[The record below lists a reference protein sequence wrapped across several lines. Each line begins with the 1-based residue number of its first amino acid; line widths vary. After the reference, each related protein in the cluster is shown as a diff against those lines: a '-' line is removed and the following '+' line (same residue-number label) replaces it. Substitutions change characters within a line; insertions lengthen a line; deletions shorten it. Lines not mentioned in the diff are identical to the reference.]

1 MNQWTLPS
9 QGLLCQNVEAV
20 FDVLRSVAAR
30 RVLAISPHGLNAGAR
45 VLSRYCTWMV
55 GLLFFIPVVPHTGW
69 TWYRGFPGT
78 SWSRPV
84 KRQIPPDCYLS
95 EGIGF
100 THVSVTR
107 LWTFMSSFK
116 LSGSIMHQP
125 SLNILRDLLP
135 LTPLTYGR
143 GGLA

>member
-1 MNQWTLPS
+1 MYQWTLPS

-20 FDVLRSVAAR
+20 CRRAQVGCCP
-30 RVLAISPHGLNAGAR
+30 RVLAISPQGLNAGAR

-55 GLLFFIPVVPHTGW
+55 GLMFFIPVVPHTGW

-84 KRQIPPDCYLS
+84 KRQIPPDCYSS

-107 LWTFMSSFK
+107 VWTFLSSFN
-116 LSGSIMHQP
+116 LSRSIMHQP